1 MGIEYL
7 ILLLV
12 GQIAQGQEECN
23 KLQNSPR
30 PRTRTKSHLQETVC
44 PMFYFIQVETC
55 HPTLKCLVP
64 QQFMTC
70 SKHCY
75 IPLQT
80 KARRIKFVGLYG
92 CCELVLKMAV
102 VQANSSD

>member
-64 QQFMTC
+64 QAI
-70 SKHCY
+70 Y
-75 IPLQT
+75 DLLQALLHT
-80 KARRIKFVGLYG
+80 SANKGQAYKICRTVW
-92 CCELVLKMAV
+92 VL
-102 VQANSSD
+102 